1 MKNFFVIILL
11 LFSLFS
17 YASDYIEIGG
27 VKWAKGWLV
36 YDAIGGGTPGFQE
49 NWKVT
54 NDYNFFKGD
63 LDDDSHRFF
72 FTCGVV
78 GTKSLTKTE
87 SVHLRHVTDNF
98 SSKMFIDDSLK
109 IETNDFT
116 KACYGDL
123 AYWATYGFY
132 RMPTVEELESLKDNC
147 QLRSGY
153 VVLNDGSQLNGL
165 FAYDKSA
172 NVTIKNNEEEVTAED
187 LEKGI
192 FLPFKGSIVNGHL
205 GGMSNY
211 YGQCWSSSYRDD
223 YKYGNYGNLHMQWGN
238 AMVLVF
244 YGGYQDADRS
254 LILPV
259 YVGSNQIDPTARYVG
274 VKVGDHGKIEYDD
287 QSLSNDYSS
296 FLIHDGENFDF
307 TIVPDSGYRVKDIT
321 VDGNSRISDDSQK
334 YQADW
339 SETIYGN
346 TSINVTFEK
355 NPSATV
361 SLTAF
366 GDYGL
371 SCYVYHNG
379 KEIGSYYPS
388 NNNVNFKVGLYDELQ
403 LYWPS
408 DIRACYVNGEKID
421 VQAVNYD
428 ITVDKDYNISVWTK
442 SDSDYDHNGD
452 GKIDLHD
459 VMDIV
464 KKIAK

>member
-1 MKNFFVIILL
+1 MVR
-11 LFSLFS
+11 
-17 YASDYIEIGG
+17 
-27 VKWAKGWLV
+27 
-36 YDAIGGGTPGFQE
+36 Q
-49 NWKVT
+49 
-54 NDYNFFKGD
+54 
-63 LDDDSHRFF
+63 
-72 FTCGVV
+72 
-78 GTKSLTKTE
+78 
-87 SVHLRHVTDNF
+87 RHPPATDNPP
-98 SSKMFIDDSLK
+98 
-109 IETNDFT
+109 
-116 KACYGDL
+116 
-123 AYWATYGFY
+123 WA
-132 RMPTVEELESLKDNC
+132 
-147 QLRSGY
+147 
-153 VVLNDGSQLNGL
+153 
-165 FAYDKSA
+165 
-172 NVTIKNNEEEVTAED
+172 
-187 LEKGI
+187 
-192 FLPFKGSIVNGHL
+192 
-205 GGMSNY
+205 
-211 YGQCWSSSYRDD
+211 
-223 YKYGNYGNLHMQWGN
+223 
-238 AMVLVF
+238 
-244 YGGYQDADRS
+244 
-254 LILPV
+254 
-259 YVGSNQIDPTARYVG
+259 
-274 VKVGDHGKIEYDD
+274 
-287 QSLSNDYSS
+287 DYSS

-428 ITVDKDYNISVWTK
+428 ITVDQDYNISVWTK

>member
-1 MKNFFVIILL
+1 MKLYTNL
-11 LFSLFS
+11 
-17 YASDYIEIGG
+17 
-27 VKWAKGWLV
+27 
-36 YDAIGGGTPGFQE
+36 TP
-49 NWKVT
+49 
-54 NDYNFFKGD
+54 Y
-63 LDDDSHRFF
+63 
-72 FTCGVV
+72 
-78 GTKSLTKTE
+78 
-87 SVHLRHVTDNF
+87 
-98 SSKMFIDDSLK
+98 
-109 IETNDFT
+109 
-116 KACYGDL
+116 
-123 AYWATYGFY
+123 
-132 RMPTVEELESLKDNC
+132 
-147 QLRSGY
+147 
-153 VVLNDGSQLNGL
+153 
-165 FAYDKSA
+165 
-172 NVTIKNNEEEVTAED
+172 

-223 YKYGNYGNLHMQWGN
+223 YKYGNYGNIHMQWGN